1 MATTS
6 KITSNIALELA
17 GMTAS
22 VNIPKPKHPDPGFW
36 DGRESFAAV
45 AAKSLNGSNKHHSG
59 LPTPPNSFSPVLIP
73 QGFKGRAA
81 KAAVHTPPTP
91 PTAAHVDSDIDLQD
105 AVDHANAQD
114 KPQHALSAA
123 RGLDGLAD
131 MDAAG
136 VITPGLLAK
145 HHLPGILLDHGP
157 LAIRHVMGFLTTS
170 VPGFSGIPPAKARRL
185 VVGALEGRGSSGEH
199 GGLYGDVIFEKVG
212 WGRWDA
218 RRRGE
223 ASGESRNRQQNEN
236 PQPAD
241 HTSSQPQG
249 LQIPRHSSQ
258 MDRSRKIGYGTS
270 VTGESA
276 MFSHDSEME
285 YDQPDENF
293 SMLEQEAEKMS
304 MDGDNSCSYSELLDE
319 VPDQRLEQRKI
330 NYDSGEVT
338 EDEDWRSIG
347 AEALR
352 NGSYPGGSAAGARLR
367 SNHPYTRH
375 LDPKAQGRGG
385 PTTMLMSKSSTNTH
399 PNLWSQSN
407 NNPPTLMSKSSTN
420 THPNLWGHSNN
431 NPPTLMSKS
440 STNSHP
446 NLWGHS
452 NNNQPTQASPEYSLP
467 IVGFGSSNP
476 QEREAIEAL
485 VKLSSV

>member
-1 MATTS
+1 MAAGC
-6 KITSNIALELA
+6 KNASNIALKLA
-17 GMTAS
+17 SMTAS
-22 VNIPKPKHPDPGFW
+22 VNIPKSKHREPGFW

-45 AAKSLNGSNKHHSG
+45 AAKSLNGSNKHQSG
-59 LPTPPNSFSPVLIP
+59 LPTPPNSFSPVLVP
-73 QGFKGRAA
+73 QGFFSRAT
-81 KAAVHTPPTP
+81 KAAAQAPLTPPA
-91 PTAAHVDSDIDLQD
+91 AAHVDSDIDLQD

-199 GGLYGDVIFEKVG
+199 GGLHGDVIFEKVG

-223 ASGESRNRQQNEN
+223 VSRESRSKQQNEN
-236 PQPAD
+236 LRPAS

-249 LQIPRHSSQ
+249 LQIPSHSARL
-258 MDRSRKIGYGTS
+258 DRGRKNDYGTS
-270 VTGESA
+270 ITGESA

-285 YDQPDENF
+285 NDQPDENF
-293 SMLEQEAEKMS
+293 SMLEQEADKMS
-304 MDGDNSCSYSELLDE
+304 MDGYNSCSYSEPLDE
-319 VPDQRLEQRKI
+319 VPELLLEQRKI

-352 NGSYPGGSAAGARLR
+352 NGSYPSGSAAGARHR
-367 SNHPYTRH
+367 SSYPYARP

-385 PTTMLMSKSSTNTH
+385 PTTILMSKSSTDIH
-399 PNLWSQSN
+399 PRI
-407 NNPPTLMSKSSTN
+407 
-420 THPNLWGHSNN
+420 WGHSNN
-431 NPPTLMSKS
+431 NPPT
-440 STNSHP
+440 
-446 NLWGHS
+446 
-452 NNNQPTQASPEYSLP
+452 QASPEYSIP

>member
-1 MATTS
+1 MATS
-6 KITSNIALELA
+6 NKNTSNIALELA

-22 VNIPKPKHPDPGFW
+22 VNIPKSKHRDPGFW

-45 AAKSLNGSNKHHSG
+45 AAKSLNGSNKPQSG
-59 LPTPPNSFSPVLIP
+59 LPTPPNSFSPVLVP

-81 KAAVHTPPTP
+81 KAAAQAPPTP
-91 PTAAHVDSDIDLQD
+91 PTVAHVDSDIDLQD

-114 KPQHALSAA
+114 KPQHALGAG

-185 VVGALEGRGSSGEH
+185 VVGALEGRGSSGEL
-199 GGLYGDVIFEKVG
+199 GGLHGDVIFEKVG

-223 ASGESRNRQQNEN
+223 VSRESRSRQQNEN
-236 PQPAD
+236 LRPAG

-249 LQIPRHSSQ
+249 LQIPRHSTRS
-258 MDRSRKIGYGTS
+258 DRIRKNGYGTS
-270 VTGESA
+270 ITGESA

-285 YDQPDENF
+285 YDQPDESF
-293 SMLEQEAEKMS
+293 SMLEQEADKMS
-304 MDGDNSCSYSELLDE
+304 MDGDNSCSYSEPLDE
-319 VPDQRLEQRKI
+319 VPDLLLEQRKI

-367 SNHPYTRH
+367 SSYPCARP

-385 PTTMLMSKSSTNTH
+385 PTTLLLSKSSTNIH
-399 PNLWSQSN
+399 PTIWGHPN
-407 NNPPTLMSKSSTN
+407 NNPPT
-420 THPNLWGHSNN
+420 
-431 NPPTLMSKS
+431 
-440 STNSHP
+440 
-446 NLWGHS
+446 
-452 NNNQPTQASPEYSLP
+452 QASPGYSLP
-467 IVGFGSSNP
+467 IVGFETSNP